1 MISKII
7 KYIKRLFGMNNEK
20 ENIQYYVCSLVD
32 LLGQKEIL
40 NTINGLDLKQ
50 DASLVKTTFNKT
62 YGKTKKFI
70 QYTADSVEF
79 VNQIAQQQQIK
90 INFTSN
96 EIQQKAFSD
105 LIITYVSL
113 GNTSHSIQ
121 MRGIYF
127 LLLSNCEV
135 FLRMLADAIP
145 LRGGI
150 ALGLAVQNKDN
161 EIYGTALLNPY
172 ILESQVANTI
182 RIVIGRELYEH
193 IEQTANSHQL
203 SNPAVNLNIK
213 YAQLCQEFI
222 IQDTDGEYILHY
234 LSKQFNSMTAFHL
247 RAQNAK
253 NFLDK
258 KCYELQTQNQYSI
271 ANKYKTTIK
280 YFEKN
285 GF

>member
-40 NTINGLDLKQ
+40 NTINGLDFKQ

-62 YGKTKKFI
+62 YGKTKKFR
-70 QYTADSVEF
+70 QYTVDSIEF
-79 VNQIAQQQQIK
+79 VNQIAQQQLIK

-193 IEQTANSHQL
+193 IEQTANSQQL
-203 SNPAVNLNIK
+203 SGPAVNLNIK

-222 IQDTDGEYILHY
+222 IQDMDGEYILHY

-253 NFLDK
+253 KFLDK
-258 KCYELQTQNQYSI
+258 KCYELQTQNQHSI